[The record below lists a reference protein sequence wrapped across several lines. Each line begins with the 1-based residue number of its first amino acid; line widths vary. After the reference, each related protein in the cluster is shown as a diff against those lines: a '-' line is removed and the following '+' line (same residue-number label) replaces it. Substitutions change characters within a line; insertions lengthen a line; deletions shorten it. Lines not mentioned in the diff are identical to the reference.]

1 MKQTSCI
8 TYVCC
13 CLICIFSP
21 PLLLQSL

>member
-1 MKQTSCI
+1 MKQKSRI

-21 PLLLQSL
+21 RLLLQSV